1 MNTNGLSTNTR
12 PTRPVGSRRPARSR
26 MLTVTPEN
34 ARPTEPGGTG
44 SPSFATV
51 TKLSSEAP

>member
-1 MNTNGLSTNTR
+1 
-12 PTRPVGSRRPARSR
+12 